1 MGFEGSGFFVLGFWV
16 LLCLFYVLGDFV
28 SVVVFVCFC
37 FGFYSFD
44 FFFFKASTLYLFLS
58 PKGGGILQMHM
69 KAFLGSCEELCCGG
83 AQSPWAGAQPT
94 TMLQQT
100 IPKNQL

>member
-1 MGFEGSGFFVLGFWV
+1 MGFEGSGFFVWGFWV

-44 FFFFKASTLYLFLS
+44 FFFFKSIHFVS
-58 PKGGGILQMHM
+58 I
-69 KAFLGSCEELCCGG
+69 S
-83 AQSPWAGAQPT
+83 
-94 TMLQQT
+94 
-100 IPKNQL
+100 IPKRGRNSADAHESFPGKL

>member
-1 MGFEGSGFFVLGFWV
+1 MGFEGSGFFVWGFWV

-44 FFFFKASTLYLFLS
+44 FFFFF
-58 PKGGGILQMHM
+58 
-69 KAFLGSCEELCCGG
+69 
-83 AQSPWAGAQPT
+83 
-94 TMLQQT
+94 
-100 IPKNQL
+100 